1 MTVGTRAEKVLQW
14 PGLRGM
20 AALGLVGLALLT
32 GCATS
37 SGTGF
42 AQSQEEA
49 ATAAASGG
57 EGESDAQRRARI
69 RLELAASYF
78 ERGQFNVALD
88 EIRQVLAINPNLAD
102 AYNLRGLVFMRLDDQ
117 AMAQESFRRA
127 ASLRPNDPDV
137 AHNYGWLLCQQKNY
151 VQAQQQFEQV
161 KAQVE
166 KQQQQKMQML
176 AQSEQLSKNIG
187 RLEQQKDTL
196 KQQSA
201 QILNHGQQDELQ
213 QLEQQKAQ
221 LQAACTEKEQQIA
234 SLKQQLEQRSE
245 QQAQQKSALQE
256 LKSDIQ
262 VLQSEQKNLN
272 QLLIKASPKAQAGS
286 VRLMQALQLSQQ
298 GKAQASLIEKFL
310 AKWLHAQVLD
320 GADGFQDSVA
330 RQLKAQGQHSK
341 IQLNGLP
348 CLADWIEA
356 PQHSLWQQV
365 AVVESLKAA
374 LPLQAQLQAGQSIL
388 TLDGYHAGA
397 DWVIGLH
404 YDEDSQAGQGAL
416 SHRIRLSEIEQAL
429 ARIDNGTYGICEMSY
444 KVIPIPRLEAIPFAR
459 LTVEC
464 QAQWEKEKG
473 QNARFRPRVALGFAG
488 GQNDVDLSV
497 SLDDDEE

>member
-151 VQAQQQFEQV
+151 VLAQQQFEQ
-161 KAQVE
+161 A
-166 KQQQQKMQML
+166 L
-176 AQSEQLSKNIG
+176 AQRNYTARHKTFMAQGLCLQAEGKEAPALQALLKSYELDPGNPVVGYNLALLLRRQGDLERAQFYIRRLNNSELANAQSLWLGMKIEHALRNDVALRQLSEQLQ
-187 RLEQQKDTL
+187 RRFP
-196 KQQSA
+196 QSPEA
-201 QILNHGQQDELQ
+201 GLWARRAFDE
-213 QLEQQKAQ
+213 
-221 LQAACTEKEQQIA
+221 
-234 SLKQQLEQRSE
+234 
-245 QQAQQKSALQE
+245 
-256 LKSDIQ
+256 
-262 VLQSEQKNLN
+262 
-272 QLLIKASPKAQAGS
+272 
-286 VRLMQALQLSQQ
+286 
-298 GKAQASLIEKFL
+298 
-310 AKWLHAQVLD
+310 
-320 GADGFQDSVA
+320 
-330 RQLKAQGQHSK
+330 
-341 IQLNGLP
+341 
-348 CLADWIEA
+348 
-356 PQHSLWQQV
+356 
-365 AVVESLKAA
+365 
-374 LPLQAQLQAGQSIL
+374 
-388 TLDGYHAGA
+388 
-397 DWVIGLH
+397 
-404 YDEDSQAGQGAL
+404 
-416 SHRIRLSEIEQAL
+416 
-429 ARIDNGTYGICEMSY
+429 
-444 KVIPIPRLEAIPFAR
+444 
-459 LTVEC
+459 
-464 QAQWEKEKG
+464 
-473 QNARFRPRVALGFAG
+473 
-488 GQNDVDLSV
+488 
-497 SLDDDEE
+497 